1 MGLNAYLEAAG
12 SMGYYKNAT
21 TAAATIK
28 YIDGRPGKRLTVMA
42 YGVTTP
48 SVATTTY
55 FMVPVPGSGVNSI
68 ASALTASS
76 TAIQWGSTRPS
87 NISTGDWIAVMLDD
101 QSFIYGQLTGT
112 ATTSTVGVS
121 AGTMAAAAIGSPVYY
136 FATAGN
142 TGHYPTVRGTAATQ
156 YTDYDPAGFGRFVG
170 SVMGGPIL
178 PYIPA
183 VAAGTAL
190 AGSIDYVTYGYISV

>member
-1 MGLNAYLEAAG
+1 MGMNVYLEAAG
-12 SMGYYKNAT
+12 SLGYLKNAT
-21 TAAATIK
+21 TAAATIN
-28 YIDGRPGKRLTVMA
+28 YIDGRAGKRLSILS

-55 FMVPVPGSGVNSI
+55 FLQPVPGSGLNSI
-68 ASALTASS
+68 ASALTAAS

-87 NISTGDWIAVMLDD
+87 NISTGDWVAVRLDD
-101 QSFIYGQLTGT
+101 NTFIYGQLTGT

-121 AGTMAAAAIGSPVYY
+121 AGTMAAAAIGNPVYY
-136 FATAGN
+136 YATAGN
-142 TGHYPTVRGTAATQ
+142 AGHFPTVRATGLTQ
-156 YTDYDPAGFGRFVG
+156 YTDYDAAGVGRFLTTI
-170 SVMGGPIL
+170 MGAPII